1 MNLGSF
7 DTKISRPVSR
17 LTAGGMR
24 TSYRIRPNTSG
35 AAYPDSY
42 WPDFV
47 APVEFDDPAFDDPA
61 FDDLRT
67 PGGIM
72 TAQLVI
78 LAIMLVVAVA
88 SLFAM

>member
-1 MNLGSF
+1 MNLGRF
-7 DTKISRPVSR
+7 DTKISRPVGR

-35 AAYPDSY
+35 AACPDSH
-42 WPDFV
+42 WPDFI
-47 APVEFDDPAFDDPA
+47 APVEFDDPA